1 MFHPRLKSLAEKA
14 LPHFLSAR
22 LDPIREIIESE
33 VRTAAAAMA
42 GNQVV
47 LDAGAGEARHKRFFT
62 RGRYV
67 ALDSGTGDRAWD
79 YSNIDIQ
86 GDLERLPLKAGTVDR
101 VLCMV
106 VLEHTR
112 NPRQVLTEFVRVL
125 KPGGTLHMVVPFLW
139 EEHQAPHD
147 YLRFTRYG
155 VRLLVEGLPLRIEL
169 LSPMGGFFWVCA
181 RRCISFLTFFQ
192 GGWRWLFFVLLMPF
206 FGLLLPLLLYFL
218 DPLDRRKD
226 FSLGFQMRATRERD

>member
-1 MFHPRLKSLAEKA
+1 MLHPRLKSLAEKA

-22 LDPIREIIESE
+22 LDPVREIIESE
-33 VRTAAAAMA
+33 VKAAAAAMA
-42 GNQVV
+42 AGQVV
-47 LDAGAGEARHKRFFT
+47 LDAGAGEARHRRYFA

-67 ALDSGTGDRAWD
+67 ALDAGTGDRAWD
-79 YSNIDIQ
+79 YSRLDIQ
-86 GDLERLPLKAGTVDR
+86 GDLERLPLKPGSVDR
-101 VLCMV
+101 ILCMV

-139 EEHQAPHD
+139 EEHQAPRD

-155 VRLLVEGLPLRIEL
+155 VRLLADGLPLRIEL
-169 LSPMGGFFWVCA
+169 LRPMGGFFWVCA

-192 GGWRWLFFVLLMPF
+192 GGWRWFFFVLFLPV

-218 DPLDRRKD
+218 DPLDRGKE
-226 FSLGFQMRATRERD
+226 FTLGFQMRATRERD